1 MEIFLHSLTYAGI
14 PSSPC
19 FVVVPQVEVL
29 FIHVTVV
36 SKECHVA
43 VGFLMTIL
51 EYDVISSCHVALD
64 WNNPLHSGPQGR
76 VVQRQESKI

>member
-1 MEIFLHSLTYAGI
+1 MEIFWHSLTYTGI

-19 FVVVPQVEVL
+19 FVVVPHVEVV
-29 FIHVTVV
+29 FSHVTVV

-43 VGFLMTIL
+43 VGFLMIIL
-51 EYDVISSCHVALD
+51 ENDVISSCHVALD
-64 WNNPLHSGPQGR
+64 RNNPLHSGPQGR